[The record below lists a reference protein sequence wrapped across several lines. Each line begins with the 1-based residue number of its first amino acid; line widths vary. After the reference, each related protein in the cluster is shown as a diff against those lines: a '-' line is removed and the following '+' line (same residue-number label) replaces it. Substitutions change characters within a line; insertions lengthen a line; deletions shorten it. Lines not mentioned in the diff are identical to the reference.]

1 MAKKNKNT
9 TRGQKQTRKKQ
20 KKIMFVVNGKQAGAG
35 IAFLVGAG
43 AVAEFIAKAC
53 SSPQTVE
60 INASKRAGTLMKWV
74 MIGLVESAVMV
85 TIAAAIDKKYAVYLV
100 GGGVFEGLITYVE
113 YAYGKQSG
121 LNKPGSETEV
131 VGGYG

>member
-1 MAKKNKNT
+1 
-9 TRGQKQTRKKQ
+9 
-20 KKIMFVVNGKQAGAG
+20 MFIVNGKNAGAG

-60 INASKRAGTLMKWV
+60 INVSKRADTLMKWV
-74 MIGLVESAVMV
+74 TIGLIESAVMV
-85 TIAAAIDKKYAVYLV
+85 GIAAAIDKKYAVYLLA
-100 GGGVFEGLITYVE
+100 GGAFEGVVTYAE
-113 YAYGKQSG
+113 YVYGKQSG
-121 LNKPGSETEV
+121 LRNTGQPETEV

>member
-1 MAKKNKNT
+1 
-9 TRGQKQTRKKQ
+9 
-20 KKIMFVVNGKQAGAG
+20 MFVSQSNAGAG

-60 INASKRAGTLMKWV
+60 INISKREESLMKWV
-74 MIGLVESAVMV
+74 TIGLVESGVMV
-85 TIAAAIDKKYAVYLV
+85 GIAAAIDKKYAVYLV
-100 GGGVFEGLITYVE
+100 AGGAFEAAVTYAE
-113 YAYGKQSG
+113 YQYGKYCG
-121 LNKPGSETEV
+121 LANMGQQPETEV

>member
-1 MAKKNKNT
+1 
-9 TRGQKQTRKKQ
+9 
-20 KKIMFVVNGKQAGAG
+20 MFVANGKQAGAG

-60 INASKRAGTLMKWV
+60 INVSKRGDTLMKWV
-74 MIGLVESAVMV
+74 TIGLAESAVMV
-85 TIAAAIDKKYAVYLV
+85 AIAAMIDRKYAIYLV
-100 GGGVFEGLITYVE
+100 SGGVFEGVVTYLE
-113 YAYGKQSG
+113 YVYGKQSG
-121 LNKPGSETEV
+121 LKKGGPATEV

>member
-1 MAKKNKNT
+1 
-9 TRGQKQTRKKQ
+9 
-20 KKIMFVVNGKQAGAG
+20 MFVINGRTAGAG

-60 INASKRAGTLMKWV
+60 INVSKRGETLMKWV
-74 MIGLVESAVMV
+74 GIGLVESAAMV
-85 TIAAAIDKKYAVYLV
+85 AIAAAIDKKYAIYLIS
-100 GGGVFEGLITYVE
+100 GGAFEGLVTYLE
-113 YAYGKQSG
+113 YMYGKQSG
-121 LNKPGSETEV
+121 LKNGGPETEV